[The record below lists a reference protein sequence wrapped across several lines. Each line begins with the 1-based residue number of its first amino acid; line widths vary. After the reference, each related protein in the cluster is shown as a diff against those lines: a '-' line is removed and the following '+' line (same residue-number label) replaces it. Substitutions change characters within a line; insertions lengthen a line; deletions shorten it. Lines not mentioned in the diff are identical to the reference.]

1 MPIIQVNL
9 LEGRTVEQ
17 KRAMVAAVTDAIVS
31 SLAAPRESVRIII
44 NELQSEHFAVA
55 GTTAGQVP
63 LSSRNGSAKT
73 TTERVATVVAQS
85 AA

>member
-1 MPIIQVNL
+1 MPIIQVNM

-44 NELQSEHFAVA
+44 NELHSEHFAVA
-55 GTTAGQVP
+55 GMTAGQVP
-63 LSSRNGSAKT
+63 LSARNGAAQTVS
-73 TTERVATVVAQS
+73 ERAVS
-85 AA
+85 

>member
-1 MPIIQVNL
+1 MPIIQINL

-44 NELQSEHFAVA
+44 NELGCENFAVA
-55 GTTAGQVP
+55 GTTAGQLP
-63 LSSRNGSAKT
+63 LSARNGGANAKSDH
-73 TTERVATVVAQS
+73 AIS
-85 AA
+85 